1 MTPRPTHAT
10 FAIARCVRLVTLAR
24 RRARAAAIGAG
35 LLFAA
40 CGLLAPPAADAYVV
54 CSAQCPHEYMAI
66 KALQVFPAGE
76 IASNFSSVQ
85 AGITEED
92 SFDHVYG
99 LNIDIPLAGQP
110 LVTATH
116 FWNADLGPD
125 APATNAAIL
134 GTFQNSWQKVRA
146 LWMLALGAYAKGDKP
161 LAYHYLGHIVHHFG
175 DNTVPAHVHD
185 DPHGPEPIDDDS
197 FHDWM
202 DTKDDNGGDPTN
214 ARVSQAEL
222 DALHAAGPIAIPAGE
237 TDPLHFLLYD
247 ENEYADF
254 FASDDYDG
262 DSTAAG
268 YDGSAA
274 GRDAVQAELDKLAAD
289 PSLVRLQDH
298 HAFDDNDSGDDNDD
312 GDLGVVRQYS
322 YLRGIR
328 SIAALYK
335 LFEATVRDQITATV
349 TIDEV
354 TANDW
359 HDYGEVCVPNPID
372 PFGDDVC
379 GRAKTSSADFYARV
393 DMGNRQGRNRGEQAK
408 NDDHIAPG
416 WTFGQTVGPSGTL
429 PVRVEIWDHDGAYD
443 EFTTGGPDDVSDI
456 KPGDG
461 TGLDLN
467 VDIAKCL
474 SGADGAVS
482 GDASGTCGAPITS
495 SGGDHLE
502 ASTVRFTVRLSKSP
516 PKADAGGPYTTDE
529 GSNVKLD
536 AGGSTDPD
544 NDIRTYAWDL
554 DGDGAF
560 DDVADNAT
568 PDFTAVGQDG
578 TTTVRV
584 CVTDAAGLTDEDTA
598 TVTVKN
604 VTPTVKLSAPGSVKE
619 NDTVTVG
626 ATVSD
631 PGWLDTPTATIDWGD
646 GSGPHALAGDLER
659 ERPDATLKLSP
670 THVYGDNGSFTV
682 KLCGSDDDSTACES
696 AVVAVANVAPTSKL
710 AATGSVLVNGV
721 PTFLAHA
728 GQAVSLNGTSTD
740 PGSDDLT
747 LAWNW
752 GDGSPVDSSTSLV
765 NPPNADPLPSPSVQP
780 RNESQAR
787 SHAFG
792 KACAFAATFSSAD
805 DDGAA
810 AADTANIIIVG
821 NALDNGLVGFWHA
834 QFKSYLTGHG
844 KPKYD
849 VPTLACYLTIARYMS
864 RVFDERTPATTFAQA
879 DDVLNTAG
887 TSDMVQLFDQQLLAG
902 WLNFANGAI
911 EYDQLVDTNG
921 DRRPD
926 TPFLAAMAGAETL
939 RLNPATTRAQLE
951 QKKNMLDALN
961 QLT

>member
-1 MTPRPTHAT
+1 MSLTGGGTCAVTPQ
-10 FAIARCVRLVTLAR
+10 ARSI
-24 RRARAAAIGAG
+24 RARLAALGAG
-35 LLFAA
+35 LSFAA
-40 CGLLAPPAADAYVV
+40 WALVAPSPAGAYVV
-54 CSAQCPHEYMAI
+54 CSEQCPHEYMAI
-66 KALQVFPAGE
+66 KALQVYPAGE

-202 DTKDDNGGDPTN
+202 DTKDDNGGEPTN

-222 DALHAAGPIAIPAGE
+222 DALHAAGPIPIPDAE
-237 TDPLHFLLYD
+237 LDKLHFLLYD

-268 YDGSAA
+268 YDGSEA
-274 GRDAVQAELDKLAAD
+274 GRAAVQAELDKLASD
-289 PSLVRLQDH
+289 PSLVRLQNH
-298 HAFDDNDSGDDNDD
+298 HAFDNNDSGDDNDD

-335 LFEATVRDQITATV
+335 LFEETVRDQITATV

-359 HDYGEVCVPNPID
+359 HDYGEICGPNPLD
-372 PFGDDVC
+372 PFGDDIC
-379 GRAKTSSADFYARV
+379 ARAKVSSADFYARV
-393 DMGNRQGRNRGEQAK
+393 NMGNRQGRNRGEQVK

-416 WTFGQTVGPSGTL
+416 WTFGQTVGTSGTL

-456 KPGDG
+456 RPGDG

-482 GDASGTCGAPITS
+482 GDATGKCGVPITS

-529 GSNVKLD
+529 GTNVKLS
-536 AGGSTDPD
+536 ATGSTDPD
-544 NDIRTYAWDL
+544 NDIKTYAWDL
-554 DGDGAF
+554 DGDGAC
-560 DDVADNAT
+560 DDVANDAT

-578 TTTVRV
+578 TTTVKV

-604 VTPTVKLSAPGSVKE
+604 VTPKVTMSAPSSVKE
-619 NDTVTVG
+619 NDTVTLSG
-626 ATVSD
+626 TVTD
-631 PGWLDTPTATIDWGD
+631 PGWLDTPTATVDWGD
-646 GSGPHALAGDLER
+646 GSGPHPLGGAVER
-659 ERPDATLKLSP
+659 DRPDATLTFSTP
-670 THVYGDNGSFTV
+670 HVYGDNGSFTV
-682 KLCGSDDDSTACES
+682 KVCGSDDDSTACES
-696 AVVAVANVAPTSKL
+696 AVVVVDNVAPTAQI
-710 AATGSVLVNGV
+710 AASGSVLVNGV
-721 PTFLAHA
+721 PTFIAHA
-728 GQAVSLNGTSTD
+728 GQAVTLNGTSTD

-747 LAWNW
+747 LGWSW
-752 GDGSPVDSSTSLV
+752 GDGSPVQSTVSLV
-765 NPPNADPLPSPSVQP
+765 NPPNPDPLPSPTVQP
-780 RNESQAR
+780 RNESPAQ

-792 KACAFAATFSSAD
+792 KACAFESTFSSAD
-805 DDGAA
+805 DDGASA
-810 AADTANIIIVG
+810 SDTAKIIIVG
-821 NALDNGLVGFWHA
+821 NASDNGLVGFWQA
-834 QFKSYLTGHG
+834 QFKAYLTGHG

-849 VPTLACYLTIARYMS
+849 APTLTCYLTIARYMS
-864 RVFDERTPATTFAQA
+864 GVFDEKTPAATFADA
-879 DDVLNTAG
+879 AAVLSTAG
-887 TSDMVQLFDQQLLAG
+887 TSNMNELFDQHLLAA
-902 WLNFANGAI
+902 WLNFANGSL
-911 EYDQLVDTNG
+911 EYDQLVDTDGN
-921 DRRPD
+921 RTLD
-926 TPFLAAMAGAETL
+926 TPFLKAMADAEAV
-939 RLNPATTRAQLE
+939 RLNPSTTRAQLE
-951 QKKNMLDALN
+951 RTKNVLEGFSK
-961 QLT
+961 LT

>member
-1 MTPRPTHAT
+1 MSLLGDRSVHRAT
-10 FAIARCVRLVTLAR
+10 SAVKANERSV
-24 RRARAAAIGAG
+24 RARAAALGAG
-35 LLFAA
+35 LLVAA
-40 CGLLAPPAADAYVV
+40 CALVAPPPADAYVV

-76 IASNFSSVQ
+76 IASNFASVQ

-92 SFDHVYG
+92 EFDHVYG

-146 LWMLALGAYAKGDKP
+146 LWMLALGAYARGDKP
-161 LAYHYLGHIVHHFG
+161 KAYHYLGHIVHHFG

-214 ARVSQAEL
+214 ARVSAAEI
-222 DALHAAGPIAIPAGE
+222 DALHAAGPIAIPEGE
-237 TDPLHFLLYD
+237 SDGLHFLLYD
-247 ENEYADF
+247 ENEFADF

-268 YDGSAA
+268 YDGSSA
-274 GRDAVQAELDKLAAD
+274 GRDAVQAELNKLAGD

-298 HAFDDNDSGDDNDD
+298 DAFDDNDSGDDNDD

-335 LFEATVRDQITATV
+335 LFEQTVRDQITASV

-359 HDYGEVCVPNPID
+359 HDYGEVCGPNPLD
-372 PFGDDVC
+372 PFGDDIC
-379 GRAKTSSADFYARV
+379 ARAKVSSADFYARL
-393 DMGNRQGRNRGEQAK
+393 DMGNRHGRNRGEQAK

-416 WTFGQTVGPSGTL
+416 WAFGHSVGTSGTL

-443 EFTTGGPDDVSDI
+443 EFTTGGSDDISDI

-461 TGLDLN
+461 TGLNLN

-474 SGADGAVS
+474 TGAAGAVS
-482 GDASGTCGAPITS
+482 GDATGKCGEPITS

-502 ASTVRFTVRLSKSP
+502 ASTVRFTIRLSKSP

-529 GSNVKLD
+529 GTNVELD
-536 AGGSTDPD
+536 ATGSSDPD
-544 NDIRTYAWDL
+544 DDITTYAWDL
-554 DGDGAF
+554 DGDGAC
-560 DDVADNAT
+560 DDVVNDAT

-578 TTTVRV
+578 STTVKV
-584 CVTDAAGLTDEDTA
+584 CVTDAVGLTAEDTA

-604 VTPTVKLSAPGSVKE
+604 VTPKVTMTAPGAVKE
-619 NDTVTVG
+619 HDTVTVG
-626 ATVSD
+626 GTISD

-646 GSGPHALAGDLER
+646 GSGPHALGGDVER
-659 ERPDATLKLSP
+659 DRPDATLTFST

-682 KLCGSDDDSTACES
+682 KVCGSDDDATACES
-696 AVVAVANVAPTSKL
+696 SVVQVANVAPTAKI
-710 AATGSVLVNGV
+710 AAAGSVLVNGV

-728 GQAVSLNGTSTD
+728 GQAVTLTGNTTD

-752 GDGSPVDSSTSLV
+752 GDGSPVESSISLV
-765 NPPNADPLPSPSVQP
+765 NPPNADGLPSPTDQP
-780 RNESQAR
+780 RNESQTR
-787 SHAFG
+787 SHAYG
-792 KACAFAATFSSAD
+792 KACAFETTFSSTD
-805 DDGAA
+805 DDAGSAG
-810 AADTANIIIVG
+810 DTANVIIVG
-821 NALDNGLVGFWHA
+821 NAVDNGLVGFWSA

-849 VPTLACYLTIARYMS
+849 APTLTCYLTIARYMS
-864 RVFDERTPATTFAQA
+864 RVFDEKTPATTFAQA
-879 DDVLNTAG
+879 DAVLSTAG
-887 TSDMVQLFDQQLLAG
+887 TSDMVRLFDQQLLAA

-911 EYDQLVDTNG
+911 EYDQLVDTDAN
-921 DRRPD
+921 RTLD
-926 TPFLAAMAGAETL
+926 TPFLQAMADAEAV
-939 RLNPATTRAQLE
+939 RLNPSTTRAQLE
-951 QKKNMLDALN
+951 RKKNMLDAFNRLP
-961 QLT
+961 